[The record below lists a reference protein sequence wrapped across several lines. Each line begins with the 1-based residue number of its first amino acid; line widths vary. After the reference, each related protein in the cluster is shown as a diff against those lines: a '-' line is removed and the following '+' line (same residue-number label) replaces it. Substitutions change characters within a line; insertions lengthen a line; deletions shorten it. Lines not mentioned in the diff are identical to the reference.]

1 MLNTNEIVL
10 VDTSGNQTGTM
21 EKMEAHR
28 IGRLHRAFS
37 IFIVNSQGNLLLQQR
52 ASTKY
57 HSSGLWSNTCCSHP
71 APGET
76 LFQAAHRR
84 LREELDFDCE
94 LREIF
99 SFTYRADV
107 GNGLIEHELDHV
119 LLGAYD
125 GVFQPSPDEI
135 QACKWISISELTRD
149 ISVNGES
156 YTEWLKLVIELR
168 LPELLRGVECLQP
181 SHTHDALAAQ

>member
-1 MLNTNEIVL
+1 MIKTNEIVL

-28 IGRLHRAFS
+28 SGRLHRAFS
-37 IFIVNSQGNLLLQQR
+37 IFIINSQGDLLLQQR
-52 ASTKY
+52 SGTKY
-57 HSSGLWSNTCCSHP
+57 HSCGLWSNTCCSHP

-99 SFTYRADV
+99 SFTYRAEV

-119 LLGAYD
+119 LLGVYD
-125 GVFQPSPDEI
+125 GAFQPSPDEI
-135 QACKWISISELTRD
+135 QACKWTSITELID
-149 ISVNGES
+149 EISVNGEA
-156 YTEWLKLVIELR
+156 YTEWLKLVIELK
-168 LPELLRGVECLQP
+168 LPELLRGVERLQN
-181 SHTHDALAAQ
+181 SAVQDALAAQ